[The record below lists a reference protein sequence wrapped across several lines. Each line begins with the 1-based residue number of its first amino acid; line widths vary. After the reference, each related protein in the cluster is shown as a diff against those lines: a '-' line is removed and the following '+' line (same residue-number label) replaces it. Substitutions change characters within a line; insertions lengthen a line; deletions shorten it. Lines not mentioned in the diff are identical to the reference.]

1 MKKIHRIVFLIIALI
16 SVGLMAWTIV
26 VGMSAPDSDKIADI
40 MGMSY
45 QYDEN
50 GNEKQDALGNPIPVV
65 SVENG
70 VESMGTATINQMRKS
85 DATIYG
91 TTLEKVKN
99 IESKIA
105 ECEQKLA
112 DNEQKALKEAEAK
125 VAELN
130 AIRRRTPA
138 QNNELANAQEVVD
151 WSKKLP
157 ETFNELKAKATWD
170 VNASDDDKVIALAE
184 AEFNGIL
191 EQVKKA
197 NEALEAKKADFD
209 AAKQLVDEMCK
220 VAEIKVAQVDGR
232 EDYAAT
238 LDELLGAKA
247 INAAQKR
254 QLNGIKAT
262 IAEYQKLANERKT
275 ALDNETAYEA
285 NVPMLKEAIA
295 QAQLDQQSIMKL
307 GKVVFYNLVWLE
319 ILMGFAIL
327 LVFVGFALN
336 FAQNSGGIGKTIASA
351 AIVVAVV
358 GVAYFISTS
367 HGWLDGVVLYV
378 TNAVGQPMLDA
389 AGEPIPFGLGNDPET
404 RSVFGATD
412 YMIAD
417 VSIWITY
424 LAFAGAALAAL
435 YSSVRGI
442 FKS

>member
-40 MGMSY
+40 MGMSH

-138 QNNELANAQEVVD
+138 QNNELANAQKVVD
-151 WSKKLP
+151 EYKKLP
-157 ETFNELKAKATWD
+157 ETLNELKAKATWD
-170 VNASDDDKVIALAE
+170 LNASDDDKVIALAE

-220 VAEIKVAQVDGR
+220 VANIKVAQVDGR

-275 ALDNETAYEA
+275 ALDNETAYES
-285 NVPMLKEAIA
+285 NLPMLKEAIA

-319 ILMGFAIL
+319 ILMGLAIL
-327 LVFVGFALN
+327 LVFVGFVLN
-336 FAQNSGGIGKTIASA
+336 FAQNSGGIGKTIAASV
-351 AIVVAVV
+351 IVVAVV
-358 GVAYFISTS
+358 GVAYFIATN

-378 TNAVGQPMLDA
+378 TNGVGQPMLDA
-389 AGEPIPFGLGNDPET
+389 AGEPIPFGIGNDPES
-404 RSVFGATD
+404 RSVFAASD

-417 VSIWITY
+417 ISIWITY

>member
-99 IESKIA
+99 LESKIA

-138 QNNELANAQEVVD
+138 QNNELANAQKVVD
-151 WSKKLP
+151 EYKKLP
-157 ETFNELKAKATWD
+157 ETLNELKAKATWD

-184 AEFNGIL
+184 AEFNGIQ

-209 AAKQLVDEMCK
+209 AAKQLVNEMCK

-327 LVFVGFALN
+327 LVFVGFVLN

>member
-138 QNNELANAQEVVD
+138 QNNELANAQKVVD
-151 WSKKLP
+151 EYKKLP
-157 ETFNELKAKATWD
+157 ETLNELKAKATWD

-184 AEFNGIL
+184 VEFNGIQ

-285 NVPMLKEAIA
+285 NLPMLKEAIA

-327 LVFVGFALN
+327 LVFVGFVLN

>member
-138 QNNELANAQEVVD
+138 QNNELANAQKVVD
-151 WSKKLP
+151 EYKKLP
-157 ETFNELKAKATWD
+157 ETLNELKAKATWD

-184 AEFNGIL
+184 AEFNGIQ

-327 LVFVGFALN
+327 LVFVGFVLN

>member
-99 IESKIA
+99 LESKIA

-138 QNNELANAQEVVD
+138 QNNELANAQKVVD
-151 WSKKLP
+151 EYKKLP
-157 ETFNELKAKATWD
+157 ETLNELKAKATWD

-184 AEFNGIL
+184 AEFNGIQ

-220 VAEIKVAQVDGR
+220 VAEIKVAEVDGR

-327 LVFVGFALN
+327 LVFVGFVLN

>member
-125 VAELN
+125 VEELN

-138 QNNELANAQEVVD
+138 QNNELANAQKVVD
-151 WSKKLP
+151 EYKKLP
-157 ETFNELKAKATWD
+157 ETLNELKAKATWD

-184 AEFNGIL
+184 AEFNGIQ

-327 LVFVGFALN
+327 LVFVGFVLN

>member
-50 GNEKQDALGNPIPVV
+50 GNEKQDALGNPISVV

-138 QNNELANAQEVVD
+138 QNNELANAQKVVD
-151 WSKKLP
+151 EYKKLP
-157 ETFNELKAKATWD
+157 ETLNELKAKATWD

-184 AEFNGIL
+184 VEFNGIQ

-220 VAEIKVAQVDGR
+220 VAEIKVAEVDGR

>member
-125 VAELN
+125 VEELN

-138 QNNELANAQEVVD
+138 QNNELANAQKVVD
-151 WSKKLP
+151 EYKKLP
-157 ETFNELKAKATWD
+157 ETLNELKAKATWD

-184 AEFNGIL
+184 VEFNGIQ

-285 NVPMLKEAIA
+285 NLPMLKEAIA

>member
-138 QNNELANAQEVVD
+138 QNNELANAQKVVD
-151 WSKKLP
+151 EYKKLP
-157 ETFNELKAKATWD
+157 ETLNELKAKATWD

-327 LVFVGFALN
+327 LVFVGFVLN

>member
-99 IESKIA
+99 LESKIA

-138 QNNELANAQEVVD
+138 QNNELANAQKVVD
-151 WSKKLP
+151 EYKKLP
-157 ETFNELKAKATWD
+157 ETLNELKAKATWD

-184 AEFNGIL
+184 AEFNGIQ

>member
-85 DATIYG
+85 DATIYS

-138 QNNELANAQEVVD
+138 QNNELANAQKVVD
-151 WSKKLP
+151 EYKKLP
-157 ETFNELKAKATWD
+157 ETLNELKAKATWD

>member
-138 QNNELANAQEVVD
+138 QNNELANAQKVVD
-151 WSKKLP
+151 EYKKLP
-157 ETFNELKAKATWD
+157 ETLNELKAKATWD
-170 VNASDDDKVIALAE
+170 LNASDDDKVIALAE

-220 VAEIKVAQVDGR
+220 VANIKVAQVDGR
-232 EDYAAT
+232 EDYVAT

-275 ALDNETAYEA
+275 ALDNETAYES
-285 NVPMLKEAIA
+285 NLPMLKEAIA

-319 ILMGFAIL
+319 ILMGLAIL
-327 LVFVGFALN
+327 LVFVGFVLN
-336 FAQNSGGIGKTIASA
+336 FAQNSGGIGKTIAASV
-351 AIVVAVV
+351 IVVAVV
-358 GVAYFISTS
+358 GVAYFIATN

-378 TNAVGQPMLDA
+378 TNGVGQPMLDA
-389 AGEPIPFGLGNDPET
+389 AGEPIPFGIGNDPES
-404 RSVFGATD
+404 RSVFAASD

-417 VSIWITY
+417 ISIWITY

>member
-125 VAELN
+125 VEELN

-138 QNNELANAQEVVD
+138 QNNELANAQKVVD
-151 WSKKLP
+151 EYKKLP
-157 ETFNELKAKATWD
+157 ETLNELKAKATWD
-170 VNASDDDKVIALAE
+170 VNASDDEKVIALAE
-184 AEFNGIL
+184 AEFNGIQ

-220 VAEIKVAQVDGR
+220 VADIKVAQVDGR

-275 ALDNETAYEA
+275 ALDNETAYES
-285 NVPMLKEAIA
+285 NLPMLKEAIA

-307 GKVVFYNLVWLE
+307 GRVVFYNLVWLE
-319 ILMGFAIL
+319 ILMGLAIL
-327 LVFVGFALN
+327 LVLVGFVLN
-336 FAQNSGGIGKTIASA
+336 FAQNSGGIGKTIASSV
-351 AIVVAVV
+351 IVVAVV
-358 GVAYFISTS
+358 GVAYFIATN

-378 TNAVGQPMLDA
+378 TNGVGQPMLDA
-389 AGEPIPFGLGNDPET
+389 AGEPIPFGIGNDPES
-404 RSVFGATD
+404 RSVFAASD

>member
-112 DNEQKALKEAEAK
+112 DNEQKAFKEAEAK

-138 QNNELANAQEVVD
+138 QNNELANAQKVVD
-151 WSKKLP
+151 EYKKLP
-157 ETFNELKAKATWD
+157 ETLNELKAKATWD

-184 AEFNGIL
+184 AEFNGIQ

-238 LDELLGAKA
+238 LDELLSAKA

-285 NVPMLKEAIA
+285 NLPMLKEAIA

>member
-125 VAELN
+125 VKELN

-138 QNNELANAQEVVD
+138 QNNELANAQKVVD
-151 WSKKLP
+151 EYKKLP
-157 ETFNELKAKATWD
+157 ETLNELKAKATWD
-170 VNASDDDKVIALAE
+170 VNASDDEKVIALAE
-184 AEFNGIL
+184 AEFNGIQ

-209 AAKQLVDEMCK
+209 AAKQLVNEMCK
-220 VAEIKVAQVDGR
+220 VADIKVAQVDGR

-275 ALDNETAYEA
+275 ALDNETAYES
-285 NVPMLKEAIA
+285 NLPMLKEAIA

-319 ILMGFAIL
+319 ILMGLAIL
-327 LVFVGFALN
+327 LVLVGFVLN
-336 FAQNSGGIGKTIASA
+336 FAQNSGGIGKTIASSV
-351 AIVVAVV
+351 IVVAVV
-358 GVAYFISTS
+358 GVAYFIATN

-378 TNAVGQPMLDA
+378 TNGVGQPMLDA
-389 AGEPIPFGLGNDPET
+389 AGEPIPFGIGNDPES
-404 RSVFGATD
+404 RSVFAASD

>member
-125 VAELN
+125 VEELN

-138 QNNELANAQEVVD
+138 QNNELANAQKVVD
-151 WSKKLP
+151 EYKKLP
-157 ETFNELKAKATWD
+157 ETLNELKAKATWD
-170 VNASDDDKVIALAE
+170 VNASDDEKVIALAE
-184 AEFNGIL
+184 AEFNGIQ

-209 AAKQLVDEMCK
+209 AAKQLVNEMCK

-275 ALDNETAYEA
+275 ALDNETAYES
-285 NVPMLKEAIA
+285 NLPMLKEAIA

-319 ILMGFAIL
+319 ILMGLAIL
-327 LVFVGFALN
+327 LVLVGFVLN
-336 FAQNSGGIGKTIASA
+336 FAQNSGGIGKTIASSV
-351 AIVVAVV
+351 IVVAVV
-358 GVAYFISTS
+358 GVAYFIATN

-378 TNAVGQPMLDA
+378 TNGVGQPMLDA
-389 AGEPIPFGLGNDPET
+389 AGEPIPFGIGNDPES
-404 RSVFGATD
+404 RSVFAASD

>member
-125 VAELN
+125 VNELN

-138 QNNELANAQEVVD
+138 QNNELANAQKVVD
-151 WSKKLP
+151 EYKKLP
-157 ETFNELKAKATWD
+157 ETLNELKAKATWD
-170 VNASDDDKVIALAE
+170 VNASDDEKVIALAE
-184 AEFNGIL
+184 AEFNGIQ

-220 VAEIKVAQVDGR
+220 VADIKVAQVDGR

-275 ALDNETAYEA
+275 ALDNETAYES
-285 NVPMLKEAIA
+285 NLPMLKEAIA

-319 ILMGFAIL
+319 ILMGLAIL
-327 LVFVGFALN
+327 LVLVGFVLN
-336 FAQNSGGIGKTIASA
+336 FAQNSGGIGKTIASSV
-351 AIVVAVV
+351 IVVAVV
-358 GVAYFISTS
+358 GVAYFIATN

-378 TNAVGQPMLDA
+378 TNGVGQPMLDA
-389 AGEPIPFGLGNDPET
+389 AGEPIPFGIGNDPES
-404 RSVFGATD
+404 RSVFAASD

>member
-99 IESKIA
+99 LESKIA

-138 QNNELANAQEVVD
+138 QNNELANAQKVVD
-151 WSKKLP
+151 EYKKLP
-157 ETFNELKAKATWD
+157 ETLNELKAKATWD

-184 AEFNGIL
+184 AEFNGIQ

-327 LVFVGFALN
+327 LVFVGFVLN

>member
-50 GNEKQDALGNPIPVV
+50 GNEKQDALGNPISVV

-138 QNNELANAQEVVD
+138 QNNELANAQKVVD
-151 WSKKLP
+151 EYKKLP
-157 ETFNELKAKATWD
+157 ETLNELKAKATWD

-184 AEFNGIL
+184 VEFNGIQ

>member
-125 VAELN
+125 VEELN

-138 QNNELANAQEVVD
+138 QNNELANAQKVVD
-151 WSKKLP
+151 EYKKLP
-157 ETFNELKAKATWD
+157 ETLNELKAKATWD

-184 AEFNGIL
+184 VEFNGIQ

-327 LVFVGFALN
+327 LVFVGFVLN

>member
-138 QNNELANAQEVVD
+138 QNNELANAQKVVD
-151 WSKKLP
+151 EYKKLP
-157 ETFNELKAKATWD
+157 ETLNELKAKATWD

-184 AEFNGIL
+184 VEFNGIL

-285 NVPMLKEAIA
+285 NLPMLKEAIA

-327 LVFVGFALN
+327 LVFVGFVLN
-336 FAQNSGGIGKTIASA
+336 FAQNSGGIGKTIAAA

-378 TNAVGQPMLDA
+378 TNGVGQPMLDA

>member
-99 IESKIA
+99 LESKIA

-138 QNNELANAQEVVD
+138 QNNELANAQKVVD
-151 WSKKLP
+151 EYKKLP
-157 ETFNELKAKATWD
+157 ETLNELKAKATWD

-184 AEFNGIL
+184 VEFNGIL

-220 VAEIKVAQVDGR
+220 VAEIKVAEVDGR

-262 IAEYQKLANERKT
+262 IAEYQKLTNERKT

-285 NVPMLKEAIA
+285 NLPMLKEAIA

-327 LVFVGFALN
+327 LVFVGFVLN

-378 TNAVGQPMLDA
+378 TNGVGQPMLDA